1 MKNKK
6 DKNAKLTADALQQ
19 CLLDYGNELLMMLI
33 AFSVWHTNG
42 FWMAFIAWAAAKAFQ
57 IIVIVMLVVN
67 NKDAQPILKTALRQ
81 EIDINSKEVKKIILG
96 IRSTALEIDI
106 VLNLLIISCL
116 KFM

>member
-6 DKNAKLTADALQQ
+6 DTNTKLTVDALQQ

-42 FWMAFIAWAAAKAFQ
+42 FWMAFIAWAAAKVFH
-57 IIVIVMLVVN
+57 IIVIVMLFVN
-67 NKDAQPILKTALRQ
+67 NKDAQPILKTSLIH

-96 IRSTALEIDI
+96 ISSTALEIDI
-106 VLNLLIISCL
+106 VLNLLIICCL